1 MDCLTMRLS
10 AVLLACT
17 ALSLPLGALAQTAAP
32 VPAVPT
38 PATPA
43 PARTTPA
50 GSAVAPQPADAN
62 PVLARVD
69 GAELRLNDVMATA
82 AEALPPEMRDVPA
95 ATLRAMLPP
104 QVFQQLVDRAITDR
118 VMVNAARAAGLERD
132 EELRRRIRAFEEGEL
147 RDTLL
152 RREVLPKVTDE
163 ALRARWQRDV
173 AARPAEEEV
182 RARHI
187 LVPNEADAR
196 SILAEVQRGGNF
208 EEIARRR
215 SADPAARN
223 GGDLGFFRRGDMVSE
238 FSTAA
243 FALQPGQVSPQPVR
257 SQFGW
262 HVIKLEER
270 RTGSGPTF
278 DESKEALRQSLIEE
292 EVQAVIARM
301 RGAARIEVVE
311 APAAAPAAPA
321 GIQADPPAAP
331 AQRR

>member
-1 MDCLTMRLS
+1 MDCLTMRFP

-17 ALSLPLGALAQTAAP
+17 ALSLPAGVLAQASAPSPAQALPSSTA
-32 VPAVPT
+32 
-38 PATPA
+38 
-43 PARTTPA
+43 
-50 GSAVAPQPADAN
+50 APQPAEAN

-82 AEALPPEMRDVPA
+82 AEALPPEMREVPP

-104 QVFQQLVDRAITDR
+104 QVFSQLVDRAITDR

-132 EELRRRIRAFEEGEL
+132 EDLRRRLRTFEEGEL

-163 ALRARWQRDV
+163 ALRSRWQRDV
-173 AARPAEEEV
+173 ASRPAEEEV

-196 SILAEVQRGGNF
+196 AILAEVQRGGNF

-215 SADPAARN
+215 SSDPAARN
-223 GGDLGFFRRGDMVSE
+223 GGDLGFFRRGDMVPE
-238 FSTAA
+238 FATAA

-311 APAAAPAAPA
+311 MPAAAPG
-321 GIQADPPAAP
+321 GIQADPPSATP